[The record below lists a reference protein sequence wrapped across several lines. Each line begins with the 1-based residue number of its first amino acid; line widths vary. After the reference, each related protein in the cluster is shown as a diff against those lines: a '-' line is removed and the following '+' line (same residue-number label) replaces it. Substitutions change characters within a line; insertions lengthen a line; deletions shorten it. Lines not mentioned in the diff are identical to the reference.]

1 MSRNSSRWRTS
12 GVRIIRPDELD
23 DATAQTLGMHRRAA
37 VTTKRTGA
45 TKLWAGTVTIEPAA
59 KTGAHH
65 HGDLESVI
73 YAVRGARIP
82 PASSGAQCSRHR
94 HSRRPQRR
102 QQSAGQAHCERPY
115 DGDLSKLRRDIELKA
130 EAEGAD
136 RHAVEEDPG
145 ECGSEQRAR

>member
-1 MSRNSSRWRTS
+1 
-12 GVRIIRPDELD
+12 PDEPSD
-23 DATAQTLGMHRRAA
+23 PTGRTLGMHRPAA

-102 QQSAGQAHCERPY
+102 QQSAGQGHCARPY
-115 DGDLSKLRRDIELKA
+115 D
-130 EAEGAD
+130 AD
-136 RHAVEEDPG
+136 
-145 ECGSEQRAR
+145 